1 MSAVGTITRLAGT
14 VVTRTAHVVLHPVGT
29 TRYAAGV
36 ARDVAGAVLP
46 IGQEQPPPD
55 ERADDPT
62 TPAEQV
68 VSTPDPEAAAGR
80 PPIPV
85 EEPTEAVTTEPS
97 APSRDAAHGGPGKDA
112 GDDWRD
118 ELDDG
123 PDVETPV
130 GTTGAG
136 KSTNPDTADTDLQQ
150 PGTEPL
156 MDPALTKAVRAES
169 ETLQRAADPTKE

>member
-1 MSAVGTITRLAGT
+1 
-14 VVTRTAHVVLHPVGT
+14 VGT
-29 TRYAAGV
+29 TKYAAGV

-46 IGQEQPPPD
+46 IGHGEPSTDRPHVEPAQD
-55 ERADDPT
+55 TTVAEREP
-62 TPAEQV
+62 V
-68 VSTPDPEAAAGR
+68 VTTPDPEAAAGR

-85 EEPTEAVTTEPS
+85 EQPHEAVATEPS
-97 APSRDAAHGGPGKDA
+97 APSRNAAHGGPGDTTV
-112 GDDWRD
+112 DDWRE

-136 KSTNPDTADTDLQQ
+136 KGTNPDTGDTDLQQ

-156 MDPALTKAVRAES
+156 MDPSLTKSVRAES
-169 ETLQRAADPTKE
+169 ETLRRAADPDKG